1 MLMIEVV
8 VFVQGVCDN
17 VTLEREKS
25 VLKQGA
31 VQHLYGKLAGQM
43 RPDATDASLLVLEKG
58 LDLSVEAL
66 SIFKCMRWS

>member
-1 MLMIEVV
+1 MLMTEVV

-43 RPDATDASLLVLEKG
+43 RPDATDASLLVLK
-58 LDLSVEAL
+58 SA
-66 SIFKCMRWS
+66 